1 MDELSDSLS
10 QSMELYRYNG
20 KWYKV
25 STRQYESER
34 QSAEVAWLQIR
45 EPSLR
50 PEEAYRRFFQKQ
62 REDARI
68 LYPSFR
74 KDAD

>member
-1 MDELSDSLS
+1 MDLL
-10 QSMELYRYNG
+10 RHNG

-25 STRQYESER
+25 TPKAYEPER
-34 QSAEVAWLQIR
+34 QTAQVAWAQIR
-45 EPSLR
+45 EPHKSK
-50 PEEAYRRFFQKQ
+50 EEVYRNYFEKQ

-74 KDAD
+74 KDDK